1 MNKNKKISIILFVAI
16 IIIFIIIGSVIFINK
31 NNKNKNLYNGQN
43 NNENISETYKNIS
56 ESKQISFTKTID
68 ENNKIFIA
76 IKDNYGYKEIT
87 TNGEIYKYIVKN
99 GDTYYLDDE
108 NKMYYKYQSNTTIL
122 TEIKEQFEDFY
133 SKQISKGKDKI
144 EGKTYNYEEATKC
157 QSFLFN
163 QDLAVDN
170 LENATTRLYYSGD
183 ELKYI
188 KTIINDKE
196 EIMKIDISYNVNDTY
211 FDIPND
217 YVDGRE

>member
-76 IKDNYGYKEIT
+76 IKDNYGYKE
-87 TNGEIYKYIVKN
+87 IVKN